1 MRNGLTARE
10 SAALVGTKKGYAKVN
25 LNLKLKQDTMSQ
37 RRYR

>member
-1 MRNGLTARE
+1 MRNGLTARV
-10 SAALVGTKKGYAKVN
+10 SVGLARTMKGYAKVN